1 LNPSRPGK
9 EYAGERI
16 PHPIEAPLGLG
27 SRVEE
32 GFFVSRVWGEREH
45 GRE

>member
-1 LNPSRPGK
+1 LNPSQPRRK
-9 EYAGERI
+9 HAEKMI

-32 GFFVSRVWGEREH
+32 GFLVSRVWGEREH